1 MKKLFFLGSALA
13 INSVFNEGKEMG
25 CERWKDRE
33 VASMLRKEL
42 PEKTRED
49 YGIELV
55 QKKIERG
62 L

>member
-1 MKKLFFLGSALA
+1 
-13 INSVFNEGKEMG
+13 
-25 CERWKDRE
+25 
-33 VASMLRKEL
+33 MLRKEL

-62 L
+62 LWEVWERKDYWEDFGINQVIINIEAKLTWISFP